1 MKHETAR
8 RLLELLLR
16 HSNEQNAF
24 LSSLAGTEPEDQ
36 IKRIK
41 AMIGQTM
48 GAMYLEAIRPILAEH
63 PDLTPH
69 ELKTLD

>member
-1 MKHETAR
+1 MKHETAQL
-8 RLLELLLR
+8 LLELILR
-16 HSNEQNAF
+16 HSSEQNAF

-36 IKRIK
+36 IKKIT

-48 GAMYLEAIRPILAEH
+48 GAIYLKAIRPILAEH

-69 ELKTLD
+69 ELKTPD